1 MCVVTAPIPP
11 PTPPGWYPLPP
22 LQRRRRLWPTVLA
35 TAVAALVVGGLTG
48 GVIGYATGR
57 SSEST
62 AGHTVNA
69 TIAAV
74 PDPVCAEWEAQSHAY
89 AAKTEKWSKSDP
101 SVPESSWTS
110 DTRALNMSII
120 PVLQAEAA
128 DMRRLADKAQD
139 AFLASLM
146 RAQATYE
153 EAYAARVPNY
163 QPSDDD
169 LWQAASTFNDSVGA
183 VCQTTAPH

>member
-1 MCVVTAPIPP
+1 MV
-11 PTPPGWYPLPP
+11 
-22 LQRRRRLWPTVLA
+22 A
-35 TAVAALVVGGLTG
+35 TAVGALLVGAITGGL
-48 GVIGYATGR
+48 IGYATGR
-57 SSEST
+57 SR
-62 AGHTVNA
+62 AAAAKRPVNA

-89 AAKTEKWSKSDP
+89 EAKTEKWSKSDP
-101 SVPESSWTS
+101 SVPESSWTAE
-110 DTRALNMSII
+110 TRALNMSMI

-128 DMRRLADKAQD
+128 DMRRLADKAHD
-139 AFLASLM
+139 PFLASLM

-169 LWQAASTFNDSVGA
+169 LWQAASTFNDAVGA
-183 VCQTTAPH
+183 VCQTTASH

>member
-1 MCVVTAPIPP
+1 MV
-11 PTPPGWYPLPP
+11 
-22 LQRRRRLWPTVLA
+22 A
-35 TAVAALVVGGLTG
+35 TAVGTLLVGAVTGGL
-48 GVIGYATGR
+48 IGYATGR
-57 SSEST
+57 SRASAAE
-62 AGHTVNA
+62 HPINA

-89 AAKTEKWSKSDP
+89 EAKTEKWSKSDP
-101 SVPESSWTS
+101 SVPESSWTAE
-110 DTRALNMSII
+110 TRALNMSMI

-128 DMRRLADKAQD
+128 DMRRLADKAHD
-139 AFLASLM
+139 PFLASLM

-169 LWQAASTFNDSVGA
+169 LWQAASTFNDAVGA
-183 VCQTTAPH
+183 VCQTTASH